1 MSNRLPAPHRR
12 QPLFTLC
19 VLLCSAVVFRPSGA
33 AENDDARQLAGCAA
47 YYFNAENVR
56 PLLDYDAIYRAWE
69 DAMNQS
75 SALVGREEAE
85 RLMSVAAADIAKLT
99 ERDWSHFDAAS
110 ARFEGPCAV
119 LRESRSGAP

>member
-12 QPLFTLC
+12 EPLFTLW
-19 VLLCSAVVFRPSGA
+19 VLLCSAVVFRPCGA
-33 AENDDARQLAGCAA
+33 TDNDDARQLAGCAA
-47 YYFNAENVR
+47 YYFNAANVR
-56 PLLDYDAIYRAWE
+56 PLLDYDALYRAGE

-99 ERDWSHFDAAS
+99 ERDWSHFDTAS